1 MPSGTPRERTILIAG
16 PEQAAACVRVQS
28 QAVPLKTA
36 LICVVLALCLACD
49 RSSGSTAP
57 PQPSPQVAALVD
69 EYLEQFAR
77 RHPSIAAGNGIHT
90 HDATLDD
97 FSARGIAAEIEWL
110 RAFRGRLDAI
120 DPAPLTPDDR
130 VDRRILQGIVDGW
143 LLDLDTVRTWTRNP
157 MIYASAITSGVH
169 NLMTMESSPA
179 AARGKQVTSKLA
191 EVPQLIAAARENL
204 KNPPRVF
211 VERAI
216 VMFRGAADL
225 LGHDLSLAF
234 ADVSDAAV
242 QDALKSAAAGA
253 RDAIDGY
260 AAELE
265 SKVLPRATGS
275 WAVGTANVEARY
287 RAEELIDTPAPA
299 LLAIGERELRK
310 AQADFAATAA
320 RVDPARPGRSPVD
333 VWREVLEDH
342 PRRGELAAAAQ
353 KTVDE
358 LFAFIRERRLV
369 NLPEG
374 ERVVVAAAPAFDL
387 GLASMH
393 SSPPLEPH
401 PVKSYYYVTDAQ
413 ASWTPERQSAWLQ
426 KFNYATLADISAHEV
441 APGHYV
447 HSLFMR
453 RTPGKIRR
461 IWIGLNPFPQPSSGQ
476 DGWAH
481 YAEQLV
487 SDEGFKRD
495 DPRYRLAQTSEA
507 LTRICRMIAG
517 LRLHSGEWTID
528 RAAELFEREAHL
540 PAPAARQEAVRG
552 TYDPTY
558 GGYFLG
564 KVAAFKLRTDYAAAR
579 GAAFD
584 LREFHERVM
593 TNGIAPWWA
602 HRELLLPGDTRA
614 VIE

>member
-1 MPSGTPRERTILIAG
+1 MDL
-16 PEQAAACVRVQS
+16 
-28 QAVPLKTA
+28 
-36 LICVVLALCLACD
+36 
-49 RSSGSTAP
+49 
-57 PQPSPQVAALVD
+57 
-69 EYLEQFAR
+69 
-77 RHPSIAAGNGIHT
+77 
-90 HDATLDD
+90 
-97 FSARGIAAEIEWL
+97 
-110 RAFRGRLDAI
+110 
-120 DPAPLTPDDR
+120 APLTPDER
-130 VDRRILQGIVDGW
+130 VDHRILQGVVDGW

-157 MIYASAITSGVH
+157 MIYASAITDGVH

-179 AARGKQVTSKLA
+179 PSRMKQAAAKLEA
-191 EVPQLIAAARENL
+191 VPRLLASARENL
-204 KNPPRVF
+204 RKPPRVF

-216 VMFRGAADL
+216 VMFKGASDLLARDLALAFAGVAEPALQEGLKTAASQARAAIDAYAADL
-225 LGHDLSLAF
+225 
-234 ADVSDAAV
+234 
-242 QDALKSAAAGA
+242 
-253 RDAIDGY
+253 
-260 AAELE
+260 E
-265 SKVLPRATGS
+265 SRVLPQSTA
-275 WAVGTANVEARY
+275 AYAIGTAAVEARY
-287 RAEELIDTPAPA
+287 RAEELIDTPATA
-299 LLAIGERELRK
+299 MLAIGERELGK
-310 AQADFAATAA
+310 LQADFEATAA
-320 RVDPARPGRSPVD
+320 RVDSSRPALD
-333 VWREVLEDH
+333 VWRKVLDDH
-342 PRRGELAAAAQ
+342 PKRGELAAAAQ

-358 LFAFIRERRLV
+358 LMAFIRERRLID
-369 NLPEG
+369 LPEG

-413 ASWTPERQSAWLQ
+413 ADWPSERQDAWLQ
-426 KFNYATLADISAHEV
+426 KFNYPTLADISAHEV

-507 LTRICRMIAG
+507 LTRICRLIVG

-528 RAAELFEREAHL
+528 QSAAFFERAAHL
-540 PAPAARQEAVRG
+540 PPPAARQEAVRG
-552 TYDPTY
+552 TYDPSY

-564 KVAAFKLRTDYAAAR
+564 KVAAFKLRRDYQAAR
-579 GAAFD
+579 GSAFN

-602 HRELLLPGDTRA
+602 HRQLLLPGDTGA

>member
-1 MPSGTPRERTILIAG
+1 LI
-16 PEQAAACVRVQS
+16 
-28 QAVPLKTA
+28 
-36 LICVVLALCLACD
+36 VLALFLACD
-49 RSSGSTAP
+49 RLPGSKIAP
-57 PQPSPQVAALVD
+57 PSSPQFAALVD
-69 EYLEQFAR
+69 EYLDQFAQ

-97 FSARGIAAEIEWL
+97 FSAAAIAAEVAWL
-110 RAFRGRLDAI
+110 RAFRRRLDAVE
-120 DPAPLTPDDR
+120 PAPLSPDEL

-157 MIYASAITSGVH
+157 MMYASAISSGVH
-169 NLMTMESSPA
+169 DLMTMESSPA
-179 AARGKQVTSKLA
+179 AARAKQVTAKLA
-191 EVPQLIAAARENL
+191 AVPRLLASARENL
-204 KNPPRVF
+204 TNPPRVF

-225 LGHDLSLAF
+225 VAHDLSLAF
-234 ADVSDAAV
+234 ADVADPSL
-242 QDALKSAAAGA
+242 QDALKSAAGGA
-253 RDAIDGY
+253 RHAIDDY

-265 SKVLPRATGS
+265 STVLPNATGS
-275 WAVGTANVEARY
+275 YATGTANVEARY
-287 RAEELIDTPAPA
+287 RAEELIDTPSPS
-299 LLAIGERELRK
+299 LLAIGERELRQ
-310 AQADFAATAA
+310 AQADFTATAA

-333 VWREVLEDH
+333 VWRDVLDDH

-358 LFAFIRERRLV
+358 LFAFIRQRRLV
-369 NLPEG
+369 NLPDG

-413 ASWTPERQSAWLQ
+413 ADWTPERQNAWLQ
-426 KFNYATLADISAHEV
+426 KFNYPTLADISAHEV

-507 LTRICRMIAG
+507 LTRICRMIVG

-528 RAAELFEREAHL
+528 RAAEFFEREAHL
-540 PAPAARQEAVRG
+540 PAPAARQEATRG

-564 KVAAFKLRTDYAAAR
+564 KLAALKLRADYAAAR
-579 GAAFD
+579 GGAFD

>member
-1 MPSGTPRERTILIAG
+1 MGRAG
-16 PEQAAACVRVQS
+16 QACRAEARGSDQRGRRRVGIAAAV
-28 QAVPLKTA
+28 AVIAFCAGCNRPADTPAVK
-36 LICVVLALCLACD
+36 
-49 RSSGSTAP
+49 SAP
-57 PQPSPQVAALVD
+57 AFAAMVD
-69 EYLEQFAR
+69 EYLDQFAAR
-77 RHPSIAAGNGIHT
+77 NPSIAAGNGIHT
-90 HDATLDD
+90 HDGKLED
-97 FSARGIAAEIEWL
+97 FSSSAIASEIAWL
-110 RAFRGRLDAI
+110 RAFRGRLEAL
-120 DPAPLTPDDR
+120 DPAPLTADER
-130 VDRRILQGIVDGW
+130 VDRRILLGIVDGW
-143 LLDLDTVRTWTRNP
+143 LLDLDTVKTWARNP
-157 MIYASAITSGVH
+157 MIYASAISDGVH

-179 AARGKQVTSKLA
+179 ASRARQATTKLTG
-191 EVPQLIAAARENL
+191 VRRLLAAARENL
-204 KNPPRVF
+204 RNPPRVF
-211 VERAI
+211 VSRAI

-225 LGHDLSLAF
+225 MGRDLPLAF
-234 ADVSDAAV
+234 ADVADRAI
-242 QDALKSAAAGA
+242 QDDLAAAANDA
-253 RDAIDGY
+253 RKAIDEY
-260 AAELE
+260 TAELE
-265 SKVLPRATGS
+265 SKVLPNATDS
-275 WAVGTANVEARY
+275 YAIGTANVEARY
-287 RAEELIDTPAPA
+287 RAEELIDVPAA
-299 LLAIGERELRK
+299 TLLAIGERELQK
-310 AQADFAATAA
+310 AQADFEATAG
-320 RVDPARPGRSPVD
+320 RVEPRRPGRSALE
-333 VWREVLEDH
+333 VWRHVLDDH
-342 PRRGELAAAAQ
+342 PKRGELPAAAQ

-358 LFAFIRERRLV
+358 LLAFIRERRLV
-369 NLPEG
+369 DLPEG

-401 PVKSYYYVTDAQ
+401 PVKSFYYVTDAQ
-413 ASWTPERQSAWLQ
+413 ADWPAEQQSAWLQ
-426 KFNYATLADISAHEV
+426 KFNYPTLADISAHEV

-487 SDEGFKRD
+487 TDEGFKRE

-507 LTRICRMIAG
+507 LTRICRLIAG
-517 LRLHSGEWTID
+517 LRLHSGDWTID
-528 RAAELFEREAHL
+528 RAAEFFEREAHL

-564 KVAAFKLRTDYAAAR
+564 KMAAFKLRRDYAAQR
-579 GAAFD
+579 GAAFN

-602 HRELLLPGDTRA
+602 HRQLLLPGDTRP

>member
-1 MPSGTPRERTILIAG
+1 VFKK
-16 PEQAAACVRVQS
+16 AAAFV
-28 QAVPLKTA
+28 AA
-36 LICVVLALCLACD
+36 IGLCLACNQ
-49 RSSGSTAP
+49 SSRP
-57 PQPSPQVAALVD
+57 FAAIVD
-69 EYLEQFAR
+69 EYLDQFAR

-90 HDATLDD
+90 QDGTLED
-97 FSARGIAAEIEWL
+97 FSAGAIATEVDWL
-110 RAFRGRLDAI
+110 RPFRHRLDAV
-120 DPAPLTPDDR
+120 DAGQLTADER
-130 VDRRILQGIVDGW
+130 VDLRILQGVVDGW

-157 MIYASAITSGVH
+157 MIYASAISDGVH

-179 AARGKQVTSKLA
+179 AARAKQVTTKLGQ
-191 EVPQLIAAARENL
+191 VPKLLASARENL
-204 KNPPRVF
+204 HSPPRVF

-216 VMFRGAADL
+216 VMFHGAADL
-225 LGHDLSLAF
+225 VARNLPLAF
-234 ADVSDAAV
+234 VDVTDAAL
-242 QDALKSAAAGA
+242 QEQLKASADAA
-253 RDAIDGY
+253 RRAIDEY

-265 SKVLPRATGS
+265 LKVLPRATGTY
-275 WAVGTANVEARY
+275 AIGTPNVEARY
-287 RAEELIDTPAPA
+287 RAEELVDTSAPA
-299 LLAIGERELRK
+299 LLAIGLRELQK
-310 AQADFAATAA
+310 AQADFQATAA
-320 RVDPARPGRSPVD
+320 RVDPARPGRSAVD
-333 VWREVLEDH
+333 VWRDVLNDH
-342 PRRGELAAAAQ
+342 PKRGDLPAAAQ

-369 NLPEG
+369 DLPEG

-401 PVKSYYYVTDAQ
+401 PVKSFYYVTDAQ
-413 ASWTPERQSAWLQ
+413 ADWPPERQNAWLQ
-426 KFNYATLADISAHEV
+426 KFNYPTLADISAHEV

-487 SDEGFKRD
+487 ADEGFKHD
-495 DPRYRLAQTSEA
+495 DARYRLAQISEA
-507 LTRICRMIAG
+507 LTRICRMIVG

-528 RAAELFEREAHL
+528 QSAQFFENEAHL

-564 KVAAFKLRTDYAAAR
+564 KMAALKLRHDYAEAR
-579 GAAFD
+579 GSAFN

-593 TNGIAPWWA
+593 TNGIAPWWV
-602 HRELLLPGDTRA
+602 HRQLLLPGDTRP